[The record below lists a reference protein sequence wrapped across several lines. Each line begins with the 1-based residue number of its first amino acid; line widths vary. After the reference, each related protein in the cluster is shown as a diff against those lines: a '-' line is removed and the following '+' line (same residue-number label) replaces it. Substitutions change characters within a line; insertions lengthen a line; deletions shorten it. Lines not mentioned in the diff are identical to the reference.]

1 MIKILKILKKW
12 CLELDENDKESKRM
26 RREDRLGEVD
36 YKREKEDYERLQE
49 KKKRSRFDV

>member
-1 MIKILKILKKW
+1 MSKFLKILKEW

-26 RREDRLGEVD
+26 RREDRFGEVD

-49 KKKRSRFDV
+49 KKKGSRFDV